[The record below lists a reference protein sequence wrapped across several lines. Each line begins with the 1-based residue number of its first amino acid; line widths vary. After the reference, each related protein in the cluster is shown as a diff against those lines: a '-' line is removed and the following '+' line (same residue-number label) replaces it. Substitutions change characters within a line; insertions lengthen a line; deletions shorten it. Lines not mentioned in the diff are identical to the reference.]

1 MRIEQTADMQEV
13 LKCVPFEN
21 EIIRKGRDS
30 SRIKDRLL
38 FVNSQLGNPAFGYWI
53 AYDDEDNIIG
63 YTLAMLSLVPGMERL
78 HLLRMYAPQAEIK
91 DAFSDIL
98 RTWAKENRVKFAQ
111 ITTTKNIKVLKR
123 KYGFVV
129 DSVNMVRRI

>member
-1 MRIEQTADMQEV
+1 MRIEQTTDIQEI

-21 EIIRKGRDS
+21 EIIKKGRDS

-38 FVNSQLGNPAFGYWI
+38 FVQSQLGNPAFGYWM
-53 AYDDEDNIIG
+53 AYDDEDNVIG
-63 YTLAMLSLVPGMERL
+63 YTLAMLSIVPGMERL
-78 HLLRMYAPQAEIK
+78 HLLRMYAPEAELRE
-91 DAFSDIL
+91 AFSEIL
-98 RTWAKENRVKFAQ
+98 RTWAKENHVKFAQ

-129 DSVNMVRRI
+129 DSVNLVRRI

>member
-1 MRIEQTADMQEV
+1 MRIERTTNIQEV
-13 LKCVPFEN
+13 LKCVPFEM
-21 EIIRKGRDS
+21 EIIKKGRDS

-38 FVNSQLGNPAFGYWI
+38 FVKSQLGNPAFGHWM
-53 AYDDEDNIIG
+53 AYDEEDNVIG

-78 HLLRMYAPQAEIK
+78 HLLRMWAPKKELKETFCEI
-91 DAFSDIL
+91 L
-98 RTWAKENRVKFAQ
+98 ETWAKDNHVKTAQ